1 VVAAGVP
8 RGPRVAQVLALLRDL
23 RLDGRVRTKD
33 DERTAVADWIEA
45 LTRKGESR

>member
-1 VVAAGVP
+1 VVAAGVS
-8 RGPRVAQVLALLRDL
+8 RGPRVAQALGLLRDL

-33 DERTAVADWIEA
+33 DERAAVVGWIEA